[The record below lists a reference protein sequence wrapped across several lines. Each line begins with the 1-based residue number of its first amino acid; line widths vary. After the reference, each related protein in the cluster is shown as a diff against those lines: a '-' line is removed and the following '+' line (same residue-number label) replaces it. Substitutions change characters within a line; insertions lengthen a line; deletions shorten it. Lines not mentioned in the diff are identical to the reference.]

1 MSQSRSLLLA
11 IIVLAC
17 SGSVCAQRR
26 GERLPAPR
34 DPQFYQPRNKLEE
47 FESRVDSVLIQG
59 LTWTGTL
66 RVTNGTARVEAI
78 QILDTRDPSQ
88 ASGVLVVMNS
98 GEPAGTP
105 SEIRVFIDYEE
116 VDPLLRAFD
125 TIAKAS
131 DSVTKLAHFETRYRT
146 HGDFE
151 IMVFKEVAGGA
162 IAAAVEGGY
171 YDRKRL
177 FMSLED
183 LTKLRWMIAQAKDR
197 LDELK

>member
-1 MSQSRSLLLA
+1 MSPSRSLVVA

-17 SGSVCAQRR
+17 SGAVCAQRR
-26 GERLPAPR
+26 ERLPAPR

-47 FESRVDSVLIQG
+47 FESRVDSVLVQG

-78 QILDTRDPSQ
+78 QILDTRDQSE
-88 ASGVLVVMNS
+88 ASGVLVVLNS
-98 GEPAGTP
+98 GEPAGSP

-125 TIAKAS
+125 TMAKAS

-162 IAAAVEGGY
+162 IAAAAEGGY

-177 FMSLED
+177 FMNLED
-183 LTKLRWMIAQAKDR
+183 LTKLRWMIGQAKEK
-197 LDELK
+197 LDEIK

>member
-1 MSQSRSLLLA
+1 LLLA

-17 SGSVCAQRR
+17 SGAVCAQRR
-26 GERLPAPR
+26 WERLPPPR

-47 FESRVDSVLIQG
+47 FESRVDSVLVQG

-78 QILDTRDPSQ
+78 QILDTRDQSQ
-88 ASGVLVVMNS
+88 ASGVLVVLNS
-98 GEPAGTP
+98 GEPAGSP

-116 VDPLLRAFD
+116 IDPLLRAFD
-125 TIAKAS
+125 TMAKAS
-131 DSVTKLAHFETRYRT
+131 DAITKLAHFETRYRT

-151 IMVFKEVAGGA
+151 IIVFKEVAGGA
-162 IAAAVEGGY
+162 ISTAVEGGY

-177 FMSLED
+177 FMNLED
-183 LTKLRWMIAQAKDR
+183 LTKLRWMIAQAKER
-197 LDELK
+197 LDEIK

>member
-1 MSQSRSLLLA
+1 MSTSRSLLLA

-17 SGSVCAQRR
+17 SGAVCAQRR
-26 GERLPAPR
+26 DRLPAPR

-66 RVTNGTARVEAI
+66 RVANGTARVEAI
-78 QILDTRDPSQ
+78 QILDTRDQSQ
-88 ASGVLVVMNS
+88 ASGVLVVLNS
-98 GEPAGTP
+98 GEPAGSP

-116 VDPLLRAFD
+116 IDPLVRAFD
-125 TIAKAS
+125 TMAKAS
-131 DSVTKLAHFETRYRT
+131 DAITKLAHFETRYRS

-151 IMVFKEVAGGA
+151 IIVFKEVAGGA
-162 IAAAVEGGY
+162 ISAAVEGGY

-177 FMSLED
+177 FMNLED
-183 LTKLRWMIAQAKDR
+183 LGKLRWMIAQAREK
-197 LDELK
+197 LDEIK